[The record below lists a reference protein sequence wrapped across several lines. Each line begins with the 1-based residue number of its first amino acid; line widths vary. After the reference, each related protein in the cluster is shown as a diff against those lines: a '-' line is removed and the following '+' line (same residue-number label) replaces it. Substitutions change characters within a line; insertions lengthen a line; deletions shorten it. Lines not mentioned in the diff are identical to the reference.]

1 MKYLDKVSDNELI
14 EFLSKNKINPGFFF
28 DKEGN
33 PLPVIQRGENV
44 VIFRGKLKDDELSS
58 FINKGLESILSTE
71 LLKFSRFNAEDCC
84 VIFNDFNAMTDY
96 RTDIQEAYAYFM
108 YDKFGEEYRK
118 DYNAEVI
125 RETEERER
133 KEKQS
138 NKLEDREM

>member
-1 MKYLDKVSDNELI
+1 MKYLDKVSDSELI
-14 EFLSKNKINPGFFF
+14 EFLIKNNINPGFFF

>member
-1 MKYLDKVSDNELI
+1 MKYLDKVSDSELI
-14 EFLSKNKINPGFFF
+14 EFLSKNNINPGFFF